1 MKRKYA
7 LQCLTIASLSLP
19 LAVGCGG
26 NSSTTAENTAA
37 PTGAAASTSNQA
49 TAASSTSTA
58 AQPTV
63 FDGAGT
69 EPAQAVAIFLDS
81 LRRGDETAAN
91 AVLTSKS
98 REEIAKTNRVLQPL
112 GTPEGQF
119 KIGRM
124 SYPYSDSTD
133 VALVEC
139 IWTEPAQGSE
149 PEVSIDIVCEVHKE
163 SEGWR
168 ISGMVVSLTGTEET
182 VVLDFEDAGSLEA
195 TIEAATSQ
203 PPAQSTA
210 NTAPANAANQAP
222 YGSLPQLPSFPQGAG
237 GSTGVD
243 QIALP
248 PLNDSPIRR

>member
-7 LQCLTIASLSLP
+7 LHCLTIAALSLP
-19 LAVGCGG
+19 FAVGCGG
-26 NSSTTAENTAA
+26 NSTTTADNTAA

-49 TAASSTSTA
+49 TAATA
-58 AQPTV
+58 AQPIV
-63 FDGAGT
+63 VDGAGT

-91 AVLTSKS
+91 AVLTAKS

-119 KIGRM
+119 KIGRL
-124 SYPYSDSTD
+124 SFPYSDSTD

-139 IWTEPAQGSE
+139 IWTEPAQAGE

-168 ISGMVVSLTGTEET
+168 ISGMVVSLTGTEES

-195 TIEAATSQ
+195 TIEAATGQ
-203 PPAQSTA
+203 PKAQATATTTPGKST
-210 NTAPANAANQAP
+210 NQAT
-222 YGSLPQLPSFPQGAG
+222 YGTLPELPSFPQATG
-237 GSTGVD
+237 GSTGID

>member
-1 MKRKYA
+1 MKRTYA
-7 LQCLTIASLSLP
+7 LHCLTVAALSLP

-26 NSSTTAENTAA
+26 NTTTTADITAA
-37 PTGAAASTSNQA
+37 PTGAAASASSQA
-49 TAASSTSTA
+49 TVAASDVTA

-63 FDGAGT
+63 VDGAGT

-112 GTPEGQF
+112 GTPEGKF
-119 KIGRM
+119 KIGRL
-124 SYPYSDSTD
+124 SFPYSDSSD

-139 IWTEPAQGSE
+139 IWTEPEQGGE

-168 ISGMVVSLTGTEET
+168 IAGMVVSLTGTEET
-182 VVLDFEDAGSLEA
+182 VVLDFEDAGSLES

-210 NTAPANAANQAP
+210 NTANATNQTP
-222 YGSLPQLPSFPQGAG
+222 YGNLPELPSFPQGSG